1 MIRSL
6 SLHLVTFIFS
16 AFSLVQSCEE
26 IQFDYEN
33 HPFHPYDISHAELR
47 LDIDPANKLLSGQV
61 TYTINAKAIDLS
73 VLSMHAAE
81 LSITELSVDGE
92 ASDFEIRGDT
102 LDILFEEMISAGEEF
117 ELTIQWQSQSE
128 YGLHNDHLG
137 NMWSSMNP
145 LAHRHWFP
153 VFDHPREQFTV
164 DAYLSIPLQ
173 MEVMF
178 NGNLEETLAITENK
192 KRVHYT
198 TKNEINATGIGFVVG
213 DFLISEMT
221 AGFTKVRLFHPAGEE
236 HQALANSIIVEA
248 ARLKKEIE
256 DELSFEYPH
265 ESLNMVLLPDN
276 MWMERTHGTGN
287 VYLFDRLGEPSHQLS
302 RNVSKQWFGEYQF
315 DEQYLH
321 LKNEGV
327 NGLLPTALHFSI
339 NDEPARIQNPDS
351 LWTIQHWNRWQAAF
365 PDEPEAFKNTLL
377 ESLTDLMRQYSGLTT
392 FEAYAEYWYSKTG
405 ISWFK
410 PSPSL
415 VDVSETD
422 EVWPAYEL
430 EILYDEFDSELTLLF
445 ELEQGVG
452 ENLYAT
458 EMVIHEFDNVSE
470 QELTFTGES
479 DTLKIAIPET
489 TEFITFNETEFPLD
503 NLTIRK
509 APLYFL
515 LNQLRSERPE
525 NRIEA
530 AKQLKLHRDNPDL
543 QLALT
548 DILNFEESP
557 EVIAALYEALGAL
570 TNGATGTEEQFIRG
584 MNNDSEAIQL
594 ASIQALVNYSG
605 NEYVR
610 SSLRSK
616 LMRAEGEIFRAS
628 VQVYQQLANTEELI
642 STMNTLQRRDTVGVR
657 TLYLIS
663 EADSL
668 HNTEEARSIA
678 DEYSG
683 SDYPFEIRKSA
694 LNYLENY
701 DTDASSWQD
710 RLATLASDADPRIR
724 FWAAEHAPRFLSSVE
739 AVEFLE
745 SAMLNEMDPRV
756 KAMIFAVIEELR

>member
-1 MIRSL
+1 MIRFL
-6 SLHLVTFIFS
+6 SIHVLTFIFS
-16 AFSLVQSCEE
+16 AFSLVQSCED
-26 IQFDYEN
+26 IQFDYDKHPY
-33 HPFHPYDISHAELR
+33 HPFDITHAELR
-47 LDIDPANKLLSGQV
+47 LDINPENKLLSGQV
-61 TYTINAKAIDLS
+61 SYTIKAKAIDLS

-92 ASDFEIRGDT
+92 ASDFEVRGDT

-117 ELTIQWQSQSE
+117 ELTIQWQSQSD
-128 YGLHNDHLG
+128 YGLHKDHLG

-198 TKNEINATGIGFVVG
+198 TENEINATGIGFVVG

-265 ESLNMVLLPDN
+265 ESLNMVVLPDN
-276 MWMERTHGTGN
+276 MWMERTHGTGT
-287 VYLFDRLGEPSHQLS
+287 VYLFDRLGDPSHQLS
-302 RNVSKQWFGEYQF
+302 RNVSKQWFGEYQYN
-315 DEQYLH
+315 EQYLH
-321 LKNEGV
+321 LENEGV
-327 NGLLPTALHFSI
+327 NGLLPSALHFSI
-339 NDEPARIQNPDS
+339 NQEPAPIQNPDS

-365 PDEPEAFKNTLL
+365 PDEQEAFKNTLQ
-377 ESLTDLMRQYSGLTT
+377 ESLTGLMRQSSGITA
-392 FEAYAEYWYSKTG
+392 FETYAEYWYSRTG
-405 ISWFK
+405 VSWFR

-415 VDVSETD
+415 LDVSEAGEIHPT
-422 EVWPAYEL
+422 YEL
-430 EILYDEFDSELTLLF
+430 EVLYDEFDSELTLLF
-445 ELEQGVG
+445 DLKQGTG

-458 EMVIHEFDNVSE
+458 KMVIHEFDKVQE
-470 QELTFTGES
+470 QEITFTGEF

-489 TEFITFNETEFPLD
+489 TEFITFNESEFPLD
-503 NLTIRK
+503 KLTIRK

-548 DILNFEESP
+548 DILNFEENP

-570 TNGATGTEEQFIRG
+570 TNGASGTEEQFIRG
-584 MNNDSEAIQL
+584 LNNESEAIQL
-594 ASIQALVNYSG
+594 ASIQALANYSG

-616 LMRAEGEIFRAS
+616 LLRAGGEIFQSS
-628 VQVYQQLANTEELI
+628 VQVYQQLAYTQELI
-642 STMNTLQRRDTVGVR
+642 STLSTLQRRDTVGVR

-668 HNTEEARSIA
+668 HYTEEARSIA

-683 SDYPFEIRKSA
+683 SDHPIEIRKSA
-694 LNYLENY
+694 LNFLENY
-701 DTDASSWQD
+701 DTDSSSWQD
-710 RLATLASDADPRIR
+710 RLAALASDADPRIR
-724 FWAAEHAPRFLSSVE
+724 FWAAEHAPRFLSSAA